1 MLTTNQMIE
10 FYLFINPMEK
20 DSLENIQNILTFTKT
35 RQEKVKIHILPLL
48 NLPSFNYF
56 MYRHNLSEKDLDMR
70 NKLFSQTYD
79 MCLSFIAAS
88 MQGKKKGRNFL
99 LLLQE
104 AVLNKNRT
112 YSEELIL
119 EIAEQTKIDIPMF
132 IEDKVSD
139 FVKTTFTA
147 DQKVAREMNVET
159 TPSCV
164 MFNDSMY
171 EYGLLLEN
179 KVTYSLLDSLY
190 AIAPNQLDTVIEK
203 NVFPTLRVLN

>member
-1 MLTTNQMIE
+1 MLTTNNIIE

-20 DSLENIQNILTFTKT
+20 DSFENIQNILTFTKT
-35 RQEKVKIHILPLL
+35 RQEKVKLHIFPLL
-48 NLPSFNYF
+48 NLPSFNHF
-56 MYRHNLSEKDLDMR
+56 MYKNDLPEKDLDMR
-70 NKLFSQTYD
+70 NKLFSHMYD

-99 LLLQE
+99 LHLQE
-104 AVLNKNRT
+104 AMFSDQRA
-112 YSEELIL
+112 YSQELIL
-119 EIAEQTKIDIPMF
+119 EIAEQTKIDVPMF
-132 IEDKVSD
+132 LEDKASD
-139 FVKTTFTA
+139 FVKTTFSS

-171 EYGLLLEN
+171 EHGLLLEN
-179 KVTYSLLDSLY
+179 KVSSSLLNNLHD
-190 AIAPNQLDTVIEK
+190 IAPHQLDTVIEK

>member
-10 FYLFINPMEK
+10 FYLFINPMDK
-20 DSLENIQNILTFTKT
+20 DSFENIQNILTFTKT
-35 RQEKVKIHILPLL
+35 RQEKVKLHILPLL
-48 NLPSFNYF
+48 NLPSFNHY
-56 MYRHNLSEKDLDMR
+56 MYKNNLSEKDLDMR

-99 LLLQE
+99 LDLQD
-104 AVLNKNRT
+104 AVFNQNRT

-119 EIAEQTKIDIPMF
+119 EIAEQTKIDVPMF
-132 IEDKVSD
+132 IEDKASD
-139 FVKTTFTA
+139 FVKTTFSS
-147 DQKVAREMNVET
+147 DQKVAREMNIET

-179 KVTYSLLDSLY
+179 KVSYSLLNNLY
-190 AIAPNQLDTVIEK
+190 SIAPNQLDTVIEK
-203 NVFPTLRVLN
+203 NVFPSLRVLN